1 MSLTSPRDLYLV
13 SVGDPGIDRSGA
25 PQTEAI
31 ELYARRRTVDTLAA
45 VRMFTAPT
53 VFRIR
58 ALNPIARTRALSMG
72 GVPAPGDRYS
82 PGQLLAAV
90 RYGVVSVIRE
100 APLVEG
106 VPNPAP
112 TDLSA
117 PPPMRRLDLSGGTPG
132 VEETLPTEPGLDP
145 PMITD
150 AALND
155 LAACYG
161 GAALDELGAL
171 ILDRSAMHPRR
182 AADFSLPRSALAL
195 I

>member
-1 MSLTSPRDLYLV
+1 MSLTSPRDLYVV
-13 SVGDPGIDRSGA
+13 SVADPGIDRAGA
-25 PQTEAI
+25 SQTDAI
-31 ELYARRRTVDTLAA
+31 EHYARRRTVDALAA

-58 ALNPIARTRALSMG
+58 ALSPIARTRALSMA
-72 GVPAPGDRYS
+72 GVPLPGDRYS

-90 RYGVVSVIRE
+90 RFGVVSVIRE
-100 APLVEG
+100 APLVDG

-112 TDLSA
+112 IDASA
-117 PPPMRRLDLSGGTPG
+117 PPPVRRLDLSGGVPG
-132 VEETLPTEPGLDP
+132 VEETLPTEPGTDP
-145 PMITD
+145 VMISD

-155 LAACYG
+155 LSACYG
-161 GAALDELGAL
+161 GAVLDELGAL

-182 AADFSLPRSALAL
+182 AADFSLPRSAAAL